1 MFYDIFTHSLE
12 KGSPPGISKF
22 KKPCD
27 KCSNNFNSTFF
38 YNFNNFKANL
48 IQSSWNGSLVPTII
62 LVAGKY
68 FNIYKHSTLKN

>member
-1 MFYDIFTHSLE
+1 MFYDILTHSLE

-48 IQSSWNGSLVPTII
+48 IQSS
-62 LVAGKY
+62 
-68 FNIYKHSTLKN
+68 